1 MEREEREELES
12 GAEEESLINRTGIM
26 TRPEMAAEMIRGA
39 EELTGDSEADAAEI
53 GEMRQEY
60 LEEALPIGS
69 EPLPLGD
76 AEAEEALAEP
86 EALTVL
92 LDKLGERLAFERQG
106 TRLYEAFLQ
115 RFELQG
121 LEDESGP
128 TSAELRH
135 ICDEEFDHFR
145 YLQQAVVQ
153 FGGDATVKSPSADVA
168 AVLSKGAVEI
178 IADPRTSLPQCLQAL
193 LTAELADNDGW
204 QLLGVL
210 AEQLGLEELASRC
223 RAAHET
229 EQEHLEKVRNWL
241 AAATLQAAQGAGET
255 VMVEAEEIE
264 VEAEEIEVEANSAE
278 SGAKRR
284 RASSSEGHMDALEL
298 LAQDHESV
306 KQLFEQA
313 EAAEEDKE
321 KRKIF
326 KQIKKELD
334 THARIEE
341 SIFYPAMQQHE
352 ELKDMVL
359 ESLEEHKQIKKL
371 LREIDRLGKTSDRF
385 EPKLKVLEENVQHH
399 AEEEEEGKMFPKVR
413 ELVDAAELESMA
425 DELQAAKRQRQRKA
439 G

>member
-26 TRPEMAAEMIRGA
+26 TRPEMGAELIRGA
-39 EELTGDSEADAAEI
+39 EELTAESEADAAEI

-60 LEEALPIGS
+60 LEEAWPIGS

-76 AEAEEALAEP
+76 AEAEETLAEP

-121 LEDESGP
+121 LEEESGP
-128 TSAELRH
+128 TAAELRH

-204 QLLGVL
+204 QLLGLL
-210 AEQLGLEELASRC
+210 AGQLELEELASRC

-241 AAATLQAAQGAGET
+241 GAATLQAVEGAGET
-255 VMVEAEEIE
+255 MLEVEEIE
-264 VEAEEIEVEANSAE
+264 VEASSAE
-278 SGAKRR
+278 PGAGRR
-284 RASSSEGHMDALEL
+284 RASSEGKMDALEL
-298 LAQDHESV
+298 LAQDHENV

>member
-1 MEREEREELES
+1 MMEREEREELES
-12 GAEEESLINRTGIM
+12 GAEEENLINRTGIM
-26 TRPEMAAEMIRGA
+26 TRPEMGAELIRGA
-39 EELTGDSEADAAEI
+39 EELTGDSQADAAEI

-69 EPLPLGD
+69 EPLPVGD
-76 AEAEEALAEP
+76 IEAEEALAEP

-115 RFELQG
+115 RFELQA

-145 YLQQAVVQ
+145 YLQQAIVQ

-178 IADPRTSLPQCLQAL
+178 IADPRMSLPQCLQAL

-210 AEQLGLEELASRC
+210 AEQLGVEELASRC

-241 AAATLQAAQGAGET
+241 AAATLQAAEGAGET
-255 VMVEAEEIE
+255 VMVEAEEFE
-264 VEAEEIEVEANSAE
+264 VEAEFAE
-278 SGAKRR
+278 RGAVRR
-284 RASSSEGHMDALEL
+284 RPSSEGKMDALEL
-298 LAQDHESV
+298 LARDHENV

-313 EAAEEDKE
+313 EAADDDKE
-321 KRKIF
+321 KRKVF

-371 LREIDRLGKTSDRF
+371 LREIERLGKTSDRF

-413 ELVDAAELESMA
+413 ELLDAAELEAMA